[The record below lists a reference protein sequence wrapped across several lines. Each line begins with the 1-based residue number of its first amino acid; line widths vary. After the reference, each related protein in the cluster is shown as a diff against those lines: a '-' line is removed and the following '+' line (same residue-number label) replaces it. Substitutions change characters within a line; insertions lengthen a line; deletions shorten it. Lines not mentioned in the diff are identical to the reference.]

1 MDSKDK
7 QVRYDVDGSDNVTES
22 LQNLLNQFPGLSPGD
37 EIAYSTLEENSGKA
51 MFPITGA
58 VIETEKKSV
67 TGKVRQICLY
77 PFFLVYRAAGLSEE
91 QKVRVKEWLDTLGKW
106 LERQEVT
113 INNQPYKLD
122 KYPELTGQRK
132 FLSISRQTPS
142 YLDNTSEN
150 NTEDWVIQIS
160 AQYQHEFHK

>member
-22 LQNLLNQFPGLSPGD
+22 LRILINQFPGLSPGD
-37 EIAYSTLEENSGKA
+37 EITYSTLEENSGKA

-58 VIETEKKSV
+58 VIETETKSV

-77 PFFLVYRAAGLSEE
+77 PFFLVYRASGLSEE
-91 QKVRVKEWLDTLGKW
+91 QKARVKEWLDTLGKW

-160 AQYQHEFHK
+160 ARYQHEFHK